1 MKKIMNFKSAST
13 DYYYPRTDLAHFVLR
28 SAMRNDAMNLSLF
41 KERRSGKTS
50 FLLRDLQPTSIQ
62 CFEQYHVVVLYF
74 SFMGIDEKDFS
85 QLFVD
90 KFFQTLSLFPF
101 AKSKSFFND
110 LKKMSF
116 KFEASINHNGVN
128 ISKDEN
134 VNFEELFLFF
144 KQSFP
149 DCKIILCFDEFQEI
163 ARFKNTF
170 LASKLRTAIDTYS
183 DVVKSIFT
191 GSSYNALMSFF
202 NDIKQP
208 FYNFGGT
215 LNFESF
221 DRNFVTH
228 ICKAFFEFTQRPI
241 NEDEVYE
248 AFLATNKSPYYV
260 SQALKNLENNLNS
273 TFKEQLKLLMVQDK
287 SIIELDSVNRHFF
300 NSLSAFEKAMVYQ
313 IVYLGGK
320 PFGQESRQFLMAQFP
335 DLSEQQ
341 IRNKI
346 QYANKKII
354 KSERFIKQN
363 GAITL
368 IDLRF
373 KEWFLNQ
380 PIESYL
386 SNNLT

>member
-1 MKKIMNFKSAST
+1 M
-13 DYYYPRTDLAHFVLR
+13 
-28 SAMRNDAMNLSLF
+28 
-41 KERRSGKTS
+41 
-50 FLLRDLQPTSIQ
+50 
-62 CFEQYHVVVLYF
+62 
-74 SFMGIDEKDFS
+74 
-85 QLFVD
+85 
-90 KFFQTLSLFPF
+90 
-101 AKSKSFFND
+101 
-110 LKKMSF
+110 
-116 KFEASINHNGVN
+116 N

-134 VNFEELFLFF
+134 VNFEKLFFFF

-163 ARFKNTF
+163 ARFKNMF

-208 FYNFGGT
+208 FYNFSGI

-228 ICKAFFEFTQRPI
+228 ICRAFFEFTQRDI

-287 SIIELDSVNRHFF
+287 SIIELDSINRHFF
-300 NSLSAFEKAMVYQ
+300 NTLSDFEKAMVYQ

-320 PFGQESRQFLMAQFP
+320 V
-335 DLSEQQ
+335 
-341 IRNKI
+341 I
-346 QYANKKII
+346 KKH
-354 KSERFIKQN
+354 
-363 GAITL
+363 
-368 IDLRF
+368 
-373 KEWFLNQ
+373 
-380 PIESYL
+380 
-386 SNNLT
+386 